1 MNERRAFLQAI
12 ASMMTGAV
20 IAQPQRCFAKGIDC
34 VDNKDMQLAESFDNL
49 DSTIKMI
56 AGDTRLNAYNE
67 YFKSK
72 GHSPFLIQEVI
83 AALTIRS
90 TMDHLTEHEKKS
102 PLTATMLQRY
112 APVLDRAVMG
122 MTTFIE
128 SFTEQECIQLAQNI
142 ENNQVI
148 IESLQRRFVHA
159 VTKKSKDHSKSLRK
173 FNRTMRFTLWR
184 IRHLGLSSTIQTCV
198 DDVDNVCKR
207 MGISR
212 DMRRAQCKEWNN
224 LTDFFENKNVMVAQV
239 VDNQVNE
246 SAVSS
251 SSDKQHNNSLTVGLV
266 LLGAGLLAAIFSAI
280 ATDHNNKAIV
290 GITVGVLAMLIGL
303 IVVIAG
309 HDK

>member
-1 MNERRAFLQAI
+1 MIERRAFLQAI
-12 ASMMTGAV
+12 ASVMAGAV
-20 IAQPQRCFAKGIDC
+20 ITRPQRCGATGTESID
-34 VDNKDMQLAESFDNL
+34 DRELRLAESFDTL
-49 DSTIKMI
+49 DSTIEMI
-56 AGDTRLNAYNE
+56 ASDTRLNSYNE

-90 TMDHLTEHEKKS
+90 TLDHLTDYEKKS
-102 PLTATMLQRY
+102 PLTTTMLQQY

-122 MTTFIE
+122 MATFIE
-128 SFTEQECIQLAQNI
+128 SFTEQECVQITQNI
-142 ENNQVI
+142 ESNQAI
-148 IESLQRRFVHA
+148 LESLQRRFGHE
-159 VTKKSKDHSKSLRK
+159 VTKKTENHSKSLK
-173 FNRTMRFTLWR
+173 KLDRTMRFTLWR

-212 DMRRAQCKEWNN
+212 DMRRAQCKEWNK
-224 LTDFFENKNVMVAQV
+224 LTDFFDNRNVMVAQA
-239 VDNQVNE
+239 VDDIVNE

-251 SSDKQHNNSLTVGLV
+251 SSEKKHNNSLTVGLV
-266 LLGAGLLAAIFSAI
+266 LLGAGLLATILSAI

-290 GITVGVLAMLIGL
+290 GVTVGVLAMLIGL